1 MIFGHPFTQTRS
13 LLFHYLHG
21 STHIA
26 LYTLE
31 ERKFLLLGKHLSW
44 EFSVV
49 QVLSTHRVEHTNGA
63 VTLLEVTFV
72 PETSVTWRLHASLPA
87 AAQSWQCRM
96 SLEISF
102 EQQNLNRE
110 FKQRNMFNAEII
122 FFFFFCNFCW
132 LWNFSFFFA
141 IGLSSWFGL
150 DIVTGKDGN
159 RTQSTGTSVTCTSP
173 FLHIERLCFFCY
185 ANTLTHNSWN
195 PYYIHIHCFQTH
207 THKAPKHK
215 IATCQNQTRLKM

>member
-122 FFFFFCNFCW
+122 FFFFSFATSADCGIFLFSLLLGYHLGLVW
-132 LWNFSFFFA
+132 ILWRERTVT
-141 IGLSSWFGL
+141 GLSLREHLLPAHPHFY
-150 DIVTGKDGN
+150 T
-159 RTQSTGTSVTCTSP
+159 
-173 FLHIERLCFFCY
+173 
-185 ANTLTHNSWN
+185 
-195 PYYIHIHCFQTH
+195 
-207 THKAPKHK
+207 
-215 IATCQNQTRLKM
+215 

>member
-31 ERKFLLLGKHLSW
+31 ERKFLLLGKYLSW

-87 AAQSWQCRM
+87 AAQS
-96 SLEISF
+96 
-102 EQQNLNRE
+102 
-110 FKQRNMFNAEII
+110 
-122 FFFFFCNFCW
+122 
-132 LWNFSFFFA
+132 
-141 IGLSSWFGL
+141 
-150 DIVTGKDGN
+150 
-159 RTQSTGTSVTCTSP
+159 
-173 FLHIERLCFFCY
+173 
-185 ANTLTHNSWN
+185 
-195 PYYIHIHCFQTH
+195 
-207 THKAPKHK
+207 
-215 IATCQNQTRLKM
+215 